1 HVGVKVPQFSFM
13 RLTGADPILGV
24 EMLSTGEAACLGEN
38 FADAFLKA
46 LLSAEF
52 ELPRDGS
59 SVLITVG
66 GERLKKEVV
75 PLARTLRELGFKIY
89 ATEHTA
95 DVFRKAGLNSITV
108 LHKVKESE
116 KKPNILDYLTNR
128 KVNLVINIPSG
139 NSEKERDEIWEDE
152 YIIRRLAVEFN
163 IPVVTTL
170 ELASALVR
178 AIKYRAASETVIRSL
193 NEYMDSLSFKLW

>member
-1 HVGVKVPQFSFM
+1 MLGEKLKDLGIPDLPPIPHVGVKVPQFSFM

-46 LLSAEF
+46 LLSVEF
-52 ELPRDGS
+52 ELPKDES

-95 DVFRKAGLNSITV
+95 DAFKKAGLNSITV
-108 LHKVKESE
+108 LHKVKESD
-116 KKPNILDYLTNR
+116 KKPNILDFLITVSYTHLTLPTICS
-128 KVNLVINIPSG
+128 V
-139 NSEKERDEIWEDE
+139 
-152 YIIRRLAVEFN
+152 
-163 IPVVTTL
+163 
-170 ELASALVR
+170 
-178 AIKYRAASETVIRSL
+178 
-193 NEYMDSLSFKLW
+193 